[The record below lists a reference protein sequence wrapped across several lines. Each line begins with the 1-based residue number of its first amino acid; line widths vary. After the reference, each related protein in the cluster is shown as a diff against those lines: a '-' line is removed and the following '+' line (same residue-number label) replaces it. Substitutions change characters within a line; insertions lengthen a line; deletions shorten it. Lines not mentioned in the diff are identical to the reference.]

1 MQRFSVCLVRIVYI
15 DAPQMLSW
23 ERSLAVWQGFYFC
36 GHIAMILIWIVGT
49 YFVKPP
55 KSADS
60 KATANGKPA
69 VKKDL

>member
-1 MQRFSVCLVRIVYI
+1 
-15 DAPQMLSW
+15 MLSW